1 MWRHQLIYSH
11 DLTSAN
17 MTSSANI
24 VTSTAN
30 MKMLFANIIIVW
42 ANTEADRAERRE
54 IVKMET
60 KYFRSNIQEKKKTQ
74 THDRTF
80 LLNILHPPHPVLFC
94 VTTRGQTDI
103 SSTKVEAFNEKS
115 GGGPRSAVSPW
126 GRGSRR
132 LLLFYHH
139 RAVTFWLRI
148 KDLRFPNGSAEERA
162 RPGKRGVWSAI
173 SLFICEALQK
183 RFFWNNNNYKKKKL
197 IMIPATSESWLIIL
211 LASTS

>member
-1 MWRHQLIYSH
+1 MGHLTAWHHQLIPWCHQLILWCHQLIYSH

-115 GGGPRSAVSPW
+115 GGGRDPRCHLEAAA
-126 GRGSRR
+126 RGACSYFTITERW
-132 LLLFYHH
+132 LF
-139 RAVTFWLRI
+139 
-148 KDLRFPNGSAEERA
+148 D
-162 RPGKRGVWSAI
+162 
-173 SLFICEALQK
+173 
-183 RFFWNNNNYKKKKL
+183 
-197 IMIPATSESWLIIL
+197 
-211 LASTS
+211 